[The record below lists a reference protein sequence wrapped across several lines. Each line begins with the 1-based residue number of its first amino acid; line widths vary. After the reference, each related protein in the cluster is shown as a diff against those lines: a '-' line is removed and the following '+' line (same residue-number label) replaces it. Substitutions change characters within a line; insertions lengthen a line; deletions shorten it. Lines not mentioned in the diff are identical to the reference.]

1 MHIINQPLKC
11 LETFADLS
19 SHVLKTITSNDS
31 GHVVFLTDQSWKKW
45 VRSNET
51 NRWVCARSIPLNFA
65 PFKQNFPK

>member
-31 GHVVFLTDQSWKKW
+31 DHVVFLTDQSWK
-45 VRSNET
+45 NESE
-51 NRWVCARSIPLNFA
+51 VM
-65 PFKQNFPK
+65 KQTDEYVQDLFL